1 MKPQII
7 DSPLTVDA
15 VAAVA
20 LGAKLLL
27 STNGRQRIAHARG
40 LVEVLIERRIRAYGV
55 NTGVGALCDT
65 LVENAQLRE
74 LSRNIVMSHACGVG
88 ESLSIP
94 HTRAIMTC
102 AINHFALGGSG
113 IRPVVVE
120 TLLALLNADLI
131 PVVPRAGSIGYIT
144 MMAHIAL
151 VLIGAGQVRQGDRL
165 MSGRDALYSLG
176 LHPLDLEAK
185 EGLCLV
191 NGFPDALG
199 LAAVALQRLGRLLDW
214 ADMTAAMTFENLGSN
229 LGTFASDSLRFTASS
244 RVRDTGERLTAWLR
258 DSQIIA
264 TAGVRTQDAMSLRAI
279 PQVHGAVRDCF
290 LATYGVVDRELAS
303 VSDNP
308 IVAGTLDAPQV
319 FAGAHAIATG
329 LALSLDGLAIAVAK
343 IAAMVERR
351 IDRLVNPLVSGLP
364 AFLAAS
370 AGVSSGFM
378 ITQYTALSLVSD
390 NRRLAAPS
398 SLDGGVSSGLQEDE
412 IPHATTGSLRLIQLV
427 DNLEQILAIE
437 LLAAA
442 QAYEFKA
449 PSLRRAAACDDVYRR
464 LRTRIPPYADATPL
478 SLDIA
483 TAVEMMRSELPQ
495 SASDRASPAELT
507 AHRISAAT

>member
-7 DSPLTVDA
+7 DSPLTISA
-15 VAAVA
+15 IAAVA
-20 LGAKLLL
+20 SGAKLLL
-27 STNGRQRIAHARG
+27 STNARQRIAHARS
-40 LVEVLIERRIRAYGV
+40 LVEALIERRIRAYGV

-65 LVENAQLRE
+65 LVEDTQLRE

-88 ESLSIP
+88 EALST
-94 HTRAIMTC
+94 HETRAIMAC

-144 MMAHIAL
+144 LMAHIGL
-151 VLIGAGQVRQGDRL
+151 VLLGDGKVRHDDRFL
-165 MSGRDALYSLG
+165 SGRDALLSVG
-176 LHPLDLEAK
+176 LEPLVLEAK
-185 EGLCLV
+185 EGLSLV
-191 NGFPDALG
+191 NGFPDSLG
-199 LAAVALQRLGRLLDW
+199 LAALALQKLESLLDW
-214 ADMTAAMTFENLGSN
+214 ADMTAAMTFENLGRN
-229 LGTFASDSLRFTASS
+229 LVAFAPDSLRFSS
-244 RVRDTGERLTAWLR
+244 SLGVRGTGARLTQLLTN
-258 DSQIIA
+258 SQIIA
-264 TAGVRTQDAMSLRAI
+264 AAGTRTQDAMSLRAI

-290 LATYGVVDRELAS
+290 LATSTVVDRELAS
-303 VSDNP
+303 ISDNP
-308 IVAGTLDAPQV
+308 IVAGTLDAPRV
-319 FAGAHAIATG
+319 FAGAHAVATG

-343 IAAMVERR
+343 LAAIAERR

-364 AFLAAS
+364 AFLASA

-378 ITQYTALSLVSD
+378 IAQYTALALASD

-412 IPHATTGSLRLIQLV
+412 IPHATAGALRVIKLV

-442 QAYEFKA
+442 QAYEFR
-449 PSLRRAAACDDVYRR
+449 PSSLTRAAACDHIYRV
-464 LRTRIPPYADATPL
+464 LRMKVPAYTDQTPL
-478 SLDIA
+478 GVDIGA
-483 TAVEMMRSELPQ
+483 AVEVMRTESPLAAGAPQ
-495 SASDRASPAELT
+495 S
-507 AHRISAAT
+507 